1 MSYLAA
7 AALQAAVFAALSTH
21 PELAGVPVL
30 DAVPPGGG
38 VGTFVL
44 IGPEEARD
52 ASDKTGAGAEHRLEI
67 SVLSDASGFL
77 AAKAAAVAVCAA
89 MEGVALPAAV
99 GRVVAVEFVRA
110 AARRL
115 EDGAVRRIDLRFR
128 VRVEF

>member
-1 MSYLAA
+1 MTYGAA
-7 AALQAAVFAALSTH
+7 AALQAAVYAALTGH
-21 PELAGVPVL
+21 PDLAAVPVL

-38 VGTFVL
+38 TGTFVL

-52 ASDKTGAGAEHRLEI
+52 ASDKSAAGAEHRLEI
-67 SVLSDASGFL
+67 SILSDAAGFL

-89 MEGVALPAAV
+89 MQGVALPAGV
-99 GRVVAVEFVRA
+99 GRLVGVEFVRA
-110 AARRL
+110 VARRL

>member
-1 MSYLAA
+1 MTYGAA
-7 AALQAAVFAALSTH
+7 AALQAAVYAALTGH
-21 PELAGVPVL
+21 PDLAAVPVL

-38 VGTFVL
+38 TGTFVL

-52 ASDKTGAGAEHRLEI
+52 ASDKSGAGAEHRLEI
-67 SVLSDASGFL
+67 SVLSDAAGFL

-89 MEGVALPAAV
+89 MQGVALPAGV
-99 GRVVAVEFVRA
+99 GRLVGVEFVRA
-110 AARRL
+110 VARRL